1 MGKFNNTF
9 GFISKLIL
17 IIGLMILFYKLIFTD
32 YVIDNNVGFIALSSI
47 ILICTELI
55 IKEIK
60 KHN

>member
-9 GFISKLIL
+9 GFISKSIL

-60 KHN
+60 KHK

>member
-9 GFISKLIL
+9 VFISTIL

-60 KHN
+60 KHK

>member
-9 GFISKLIL
+9 GFISKSIL

-47 ILICTELI
+47 ILICTEFI

-60 KHN
+60 KHK

>member
-9 GFISKLIL
+9 GFISKSIL

-47 ILICTELI
+47 ILICTKLI

-60 KHN
+60 KHK